1 MLTKIE
7 NYSINK
13 LKLEIY
19 SKYQSIYCLKKGVR
33 LILQQIKTKIMA
45 KHPAQTI
52 QDLQFFGEFG
62 GVNPSISDSSTYTF
76 ISAKSMSD
84 TFEGNAEGCYLYS
97 RHSSPSNLYLSKAL
111 AKMENTEDATVF
123 ASGIAAITSTIM
135 QLCSAGDHIVAS
147 RTIYGGTYAFL
158 KNVLPRFG
166 ITTTFVDFTNLDAIT
181 NAINSNTKLLYAES
195 VSNPLLEVL
204 DFECISNISKQHGLS
219 FVVDNTFSPLL
230 LQPSKYGV
238 DIVIHSLTKFI
249 NGSSDAIAGVVCS
262 SKAFIDSLKDVNS
275 GVAML
280 LGQTLDSLRAASILK
295 NLRTLPIRMQK
306 HSSNALY
313 LAKEFEKLGY
323 KVSYPGLKTHKQ
335 NRLAKQLFSKDM
347 GFGGILTIDFGS
359 LDKANAIMELLQH
372 NNLGYLAVSLGFYKT
387 LFSASGTSTS
397 SEISEEEQKK
407 MGLSEGLVRFSIGLD
422 HDIEYTFN
430 KMLEVIRLVEESHE
444 ISIES

>member
-1 MLTKIE
+1 LF
-7 NYSINK
+7 
-13 LKLEIY
+13 
-19 SKYQSIYCLKKGVR
+19 YCLKFGVT
-33 LILQQIKTKIMA
+33 LNSQFIKTIIMS
-45 KHPAQTI
+45 KHPAQSI
-52 QDLQFFGEFG
+52 QDLQFFGEYG

-97 RHSSPSNLYLSKAL
+97 RHSSPSNLYLSEAL

-147 RTIYGGTYAFL
+147 RTIYGGSYAFL

-166 ITTTFVDFTNLDAIT
+166 ITTTFVDFTTIEGIKAGIT
-181 NAINSNTKLLYAES
+181 SKTKVLYAES

-204 DFECISNISKQHGLS
+204 DFEKISNLS
-219 FVVDNTFSPLL
+219 RKHELKFVVDNTFSPLL
-230 LQPSKYGV
+230 LQPANYGA

-249 NGSSDAIAGVVCS
+249 NGSSDTIAGAVCS
-262 SKAFIDSLKDVNS
+262 TKTFIDSLKDVNT

-280 LGQTLDSLRAASILK
+280 LGQTLDSLRSASILK
-295 NLRTLPIRMQK
+295 NMRTLPIRMQK

-313 LAKEFEKLGY
+313 LAKAFEKLGY
-323 KVSYPGLKTHKQ
+323 KVVYPGLKHHKQ
-335 NRLAKQLFSKDM
+335 HRLAKALFTKGM

-359 LDKANAIMELLQH
+359 IEKANAIMELLQH

-397 SEISEEEQKK
+397 SEISEEEQSE

-422 HDIEYTFN
+422 HDIEYTLN
-430 KMLEVIRLVEESHE
+430 KMLEVIRLEEHSKKV
-444 ISIES
+444 SSVS